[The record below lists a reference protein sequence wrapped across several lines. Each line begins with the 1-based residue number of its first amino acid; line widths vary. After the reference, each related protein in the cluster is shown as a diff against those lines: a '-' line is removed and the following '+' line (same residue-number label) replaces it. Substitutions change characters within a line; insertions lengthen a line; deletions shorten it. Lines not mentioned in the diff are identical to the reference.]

1 MHRSLRTVVGVAVL
15 TLLTVQG
22 RVHSQGSTAPQ
33 GSAGSQGST
42 APQGSTGSQGS
53 QGSPGSTGAQGA
65 TGSQGATDAQGAQG
79 QPPPVFRAGVNFV
92 RVDVI
97 VTDKSGK
104 PVGDLKVEDFE
115 VTEAGKR

>member
-22 RVHSQGSTAPQ
+22 RVHSQGSTAPN
-33 GSAGSQGST
+33 GSTGSQGST
-42 APQGSTGSQGS
+42 APQGSTGA
-53 QGSPGSTGAQGA
+53 QGSPSSTGAQGA